1 MKTIVLPVLLSFLTV
16 TYSPAQRVLL
26 SGDTTI
32 HVTLDSTGYAEEHP
46 HDISEDAGLFIYSAD
61 GREAVRI
68 YGSFRLLT
76 VWDNKKN
83 FHPYDLTQP
92 TIPTGTDDFHYPNSK
107 WTVNMS
113 RLGIDAL
120 IGSRKLD
127 DMLIRIEVD
136 WKGDNEKFRTRHLF
150 LRTEHWLIGKSWSSF
165 NNVSY
170 LVQAVDGRF
179 AGGAIGTRPVQLRYY
194 NMTNKWKYQFSLEY
208 SLPSLIQPDT
218 LGVEA
223 TNLIPNFAANI
234 SYESEIVNIMIAGV
248 LRSNR
253 VQYTDNGNGSEN
265 HLGYGAV
272 LAVKLKI
279 NKNNRLKSSAGGG
292 VGIGGL
298 LGDFAFVPIDLAY
311 NSSIQGFE
319 SVTVYT
325 AYVGLEHDWSS
336 QFTSILGWGVTGTQ
350 EKAFFDDGF
359 YKDGSK
365 IIANLFYRPK
375 AKLNHLVV
383 AAEIEYAERRNI
395 QIPSNN
401 TTRTSFLIYYDF

>member
-1 MKTIVLPVLLSFLTV
+1 MKRVILLILFIFFSITLSF
-16 TYSPAQRVLL
+16 AQKVLIN
-26 SGDTTI
+26 SDSTI
-32 HVTLDSTGYAEEHP
+32 QVTLDSTGYTEEHP
-46 HDISEDAGLFIYSAD
+46 QDISEDAGLFIYSAD

-76 VWDNKKN
+76 VWDSKKN

-92 TIPTGTDDFHYPNSK
+92 TIPTGADDFHYPNSN

-120 IGSRKLD
+120 IGSQKLD

-136 WKGDNEKFRTRHLF
+136 WKGDNEKFRIRHLF
-150 LRTEHWLIGKSWSSF
+150 LRNNNWLIGKSWSSF

-194 NMTNKWKYQFSLEY
+194 NQTNYWKYQFSLEY

-223 TNLIPNFAANI
+223 TNLIPNFATNI
-234 SYESEIVNIMIAGV
+234 SYESGIVDIMVAGV

-253 VQYTDNGNGSEN
+253 VQYTNNGSGNEN
-265 HLGYGAV
+265 HVGYGGV

-279 NKNNRLKSSAGGG
+279 NNNNRLKSSAGGG

-311 NSSIQGFE
+311 NPSIQGFE

-336 QFTSILGWGVTGTQ
+336 QFTSILGWGITGTE
-350 EKAFFDDGF
+350 EKAYFT
-359 YKDGSK
+359 DGSYK
-365 IIANLFYRPK
+365 NGSKVIGNLFYRPK
-375 AKLNHLVV
+375 SKLNHLVV
-383 AAEIEYAERRNI
+383 GAEAEYAERRNI
-395 QIPSNN
+395 NTPSNN
-401 TTRTSFLIYYDF
+401 TTRVSFLIYYDF